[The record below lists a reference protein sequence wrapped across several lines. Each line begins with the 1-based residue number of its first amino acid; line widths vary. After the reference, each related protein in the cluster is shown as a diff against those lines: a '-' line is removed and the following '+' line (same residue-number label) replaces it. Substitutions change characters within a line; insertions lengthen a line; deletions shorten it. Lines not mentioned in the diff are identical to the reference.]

1 MIISNPKE
9 VTRIEYKTR
18 SKRSFP
24 NLICT
29 SFQSNLDTVQ
39 CYVRNFS
46 FISED
51 YCNRGFRCK
60 TRYSYNS
67 DTSIESSGRR
77 ICYGRTDLSEL
88 KMVGEVEAN
97 GIIIKNA
104 SLCPSLLTVVIN
116 HAKAKLL
123 CISSG
128 PLTIKGSPQA
138 INIP

>member
-1 MIISNPKE
+1 M
-9 VTRIEYKTR
+9 R
-18 SKRSFP
+18 SERLFL
-24 NLICT
+24 NLTCT
-29 SFQSNLDTVQ
+29 SFQSNLDTVP
-39 CYVRNFS
+39 CYVCNFS

-51 YCNRGFRCK
+51 CCNRGFRCK
-60 TRYSYNS
+60 THYNYVN

-88 KMVGEVEAN
+88 KVVSEVEAN

-104 SLCPSLLTVVIN
+104 SLCPSLLAVIIN
-116 HAKAKLL
+116 HAKVELL

>member
-1 MIISNPKE
+1 MTISNPKD
-9 VTRIEYKTR
+9 VICIEYKTR
-18 SKRSFP
+18 SERLFL

-29 SFQSNLDTVQ
+29 SLQSSLDTVPR
-39 CYVRNFS
+39 YVCNFS

-51 YCNRGFRCK
+51 CCNRGFRCK
-60 TRYSYNS
+60 THYNYNS
-67 DTSIESSGRR
+67 GTSIESSGRR

-88 KMVGEVEAN
+88 KVVSEVEAN

-104 SLCPSLLTVVIN
+104 SLCPSLLAVIIN
-116 HAKAKLL
+116 HAKVELL